1 MRQVTSKQPFP
12 AVGALLALALTLA
25 CVAPTAGE
33 TTKPP
38 PPRIAVFAFEL
49 EDASPEVTYLG
60 GAGNQAATMAE
71 VGRAARL
78 ELSQS
83 GRYSVIDAST
93 ADTTQVAA
101 KGLRN
106 CGGCE
111 AALAL
116 KLGADQSLLGIVIK
130 ATQTDYYVVI
140 QIRDARTGKLL
151 DQQQANFAGSEQ
163 GWPSGARML
172 IRHQVLAI
180 PPSS

>member
-1 MRQVTSKQPFP
+1 MRNPTIP
-12 AVGALLALALTLA
+12 ASGSFIALAFALA
-25 CVAPTAGE
+25 CPPSSYAETARAAPT
-33 TTKPP
+33 
-38 PPRIAVFAFEL
+38 RIAVFAFEL
-49 EDASPEVTYLG
+49 EDASPGATYLG
-60 GAGNQAATMAE
+60 ETGGRAATMAD

-78 ELSQS
+78 ELSRS
-83 GRYSVIDAST
+83 GRYGVIDASGV
-93 ADTTQVAA
+93 DTSQIAA

-116 KLGADQSLLGIVIK
+116 KLGAEESLLGVVIK
-130 ATQTDYYVVI
+130 ATQTDYYVLI

-151 DQQQANFAGSEQ
+151 DRQEANFAGSEQ